1 MALIQLNDLKNEKTI
16 DLIEVKNGLENQLK
30 KSNFL
35 QPWQITIIKMHIN
48 DITNE
53 LNKRG

>member
-16 DLIEVKNGLENQLK
+16 DLIEVKNGLEKQLE